1 MLLAVLY
8 SVTTPGLKLRALEL
22 HELELLEPE
31 PEHKLVLVPVLAL
44 VRLSDVGVSVENV
57 AREDLGSCFGSE

>member
-8 SVTTPGLKLRALEL
+8 SVTIPGLKLRALEL

-31 PEHKLVLVPVLAL
+31 PGHKLVLVLVLA
-44 VRLSDVGVSVENV
+44 RLPGIDASAENV
-57 AREDLGSCFGSE
+57 ACEDLGSCFGSE